1 MKKTLDARMRAI
13 EHKADMLT
21 KFAPVHVAIR
31 KSFFYDELPEEWR
44 DLYCEYVGI
53 DRAVM
58 EHIMLTAVGDLH
70 FILHDIENMPQ
81 STFEEIINKYVEM
94 NVAHPFMEGNGRSTR
109 IWLDLMLKAELH
121 QVIDWSRVDKEDY
134 LLAMERSPVRDTEI
148 KHLLKEA
155 LTPDI
160 NNRELY
166 MKGIAHS
173 YHYEGYTTYKT
184 GEV

>member
-21 KFAPVHVAIR
+21 KFAPVYVAIR

-70 FILHDIENMPQ
+70 FILHDIEKPTPEELQ
-81 STFEEIINKYVEM
+81 EIIAWVE
-94 NVAHPFMEGNGRSTR
+94 
-109 IWLDLMLKAELH
+109 
-121 QVIDWSRVDKEDY
+121 SRVND
-134 LLAMERSPVRDTEI
+134 PVE
-148 KHLLKEA
+148 
-155 LTPDI
+155 
-160 NNRELY
+160 NC
-166 MKGIAHS
+166 
-173 YHYEGYTTYKT
+173 
-184 GEV
+184 